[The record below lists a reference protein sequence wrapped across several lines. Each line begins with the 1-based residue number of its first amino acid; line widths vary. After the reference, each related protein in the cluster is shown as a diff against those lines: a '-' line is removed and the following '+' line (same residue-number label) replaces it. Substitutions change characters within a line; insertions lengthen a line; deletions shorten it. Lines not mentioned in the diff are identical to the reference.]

1 MGHSGTG
8 PSTNKLH
15 ENRFLRAGAN
25 PVLPRRLRD
34 DARRIYGSY
43 IGFAGRG
50 EMIPNEDCYTDLD
63 PVVKDKWGI
72 PVLRFHWKW
81 SEHETGQAAHMVKT
95 FLEVIDRLGGKPTPG
110 YQTDGKRAISR
121 GGEIIHEVGTV
132 RMGGS
137 ARDSVVNQYGQSWA
151 VPNLFVTDGAVLA
164 SSPDK
169 NPTLSILALSW
180 RSSEHL
186 ADMAR
191 RGEL

>member
-1 MGHSGTG
+1 MPSVSMGRYLDGGGELTVG
-8 PSTNKLH
+8 DD
-15 ENRFLRAGAN
+15 LRAQ
-25 PVLPRRLRD
+25 
-34 DARRIYGSY
+34 ARRMYGSVV
-43 IGFAGRG
+43 GFAARG
-50 EMIPNEDCYTDLD
+50 EMIPNEDCYCDID
-63 PVVKDKWGI
+63 PTVTDKWGI

-81 SEHETGQAAHMVKT
+81 SEHETGQAAHSVQT
-95 FLEVIDRLGGKPTPG
+95 FLEVIDKLGGTPMPG
-110 YQTDGKRAISR
+110 YETDGAKAISK

-137 ARDSVVNQYGQSWA
+137 AKDSVVDQYGRSWA